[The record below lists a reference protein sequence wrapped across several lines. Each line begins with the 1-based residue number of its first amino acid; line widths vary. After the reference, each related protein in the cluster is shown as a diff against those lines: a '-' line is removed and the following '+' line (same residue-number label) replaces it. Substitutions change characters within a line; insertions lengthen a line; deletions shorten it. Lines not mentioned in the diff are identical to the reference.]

1 MKAGWTNKTLADVC
15 TVFADGDWI
24 ESKDQSTDGIRLIQT
39 GNVGEGEFKDR
50 SDKARYISEETFAR
64 LRCTEIFE
72 GDCLISRLPDPV
84 GRSAILPDT
93 GERMITAVDCTI
105 VRFDQT
111 LCLPTFFNY
120 YSQSTEYINNIAERC
135 TGTTRNRISRS
146 QLGNTTLPI
155 PSIKEQH
162 RIVTLLDEAFADIAT
177 AKANAEKSLQ
187 NAHELFES
195 HLDAIVTNAQTNG
208 ELVPLSELA
217 TDITDGDH
225 MPPPKVEQGLPF
237 ITIGNIDK
245 QTRVIDFSDTFQ
257 VPREYFDGLKANKK
271 PMRGDVLYTVT
282 GSFGIPVLVEEDKE
296 FCFQRH
302 IGLIRPKAD
311 VDSTWLHYLLQSPQV
326 FNQAA
331 DGATGTAQKTVS
343 LKVLRNLQ
351 VPKTST
357 KEQLAHVETLKSVET
372 ECRRLES
379 IYRQKLTALEDL
391 KKSLLHHA
399 FTGQL

>member
-1 MKAGWTNKTLADVC
+1 VKAGWTTKTLADVC

-162 RIVTLLDEAFADIAT
+162 RIVILLDEAFADIAT
-177 AKANAEKSLQ
+177 AKANAEKNLHS
-187 NAHELFES
+187 ARDLFSS
-195 HLDAIVTNAQTNG
+195 HLQSIFTTRGEDWVEKPLGDIGKVSMCKRIFKEQTSPAGDIPFYKIGTFGKQADAFIPAEIYRQFRQ
-208 ELVPLSELA
+208 
-217 TDITDGDH
+217 
-225 MPPPKVEQGLPF
+225 KFPF
-237 ITIGNIDK
+237 PSKG
-245 QTRVIDFSDTFQ
+245 
-257 VPREYFDGLKANKK
+257 A
-271 PMRGDVLYTVT
+271 
-282 GSFGIPVLVEEDKE
+282 VLVSAAGTVGRRVVYDGEDAY
-296 FCFQRH
+296 FQ
-302 IGLIRPKAD
+302 
-311 VDSTWLHYLLQSPQV
+311 DSNIVWIANDQTKVLNHFLYHFYGSCDWNSTQ
-326 FNQAA
+326 
-331 DGATGTAQKTVS
+331 GATISRLYNDNLRQIVIAFPQSLDEQNRIATQLDVMTDETNRLTA
-343 LKVLRNLQ
+343 L
-351 VPKTST
+351 
-357 KEQLAHVETLKSVET
+357 
-372 ECRRLES
+372 
-379 IYRQKLTALEDL
+379 YRQKLTALDDL
-391 KKSLLHHA
+391 KKSLLHQA
-399 FTGQL
+399 FSGQL